1 MEAVGCWPRGREP
14 CGRRRSGF
22 GTPNG
27 EDSTLRARTS
37 PGFLSLS
44 ETLSIASSSKELADN
59 FSQSARIEIE
69 IKGPPPGGLFCMEEL
84 FSSVAA
90 RFPKWEESTDDLQH
104 NLLVFRSLA

>member
-1 MEAVGCWPRGREP
+1 VQMEAVGFWPRGNEP

-22 GTPNG
+22 GMPNG
-27 EDSTLRARTS
+27 KDSTLRARTS

-69 IKGPPPGGLFCMEEL
+69 TKGPPPGGAFLFCMEERL
-84 FSSVAA
+84 QFC
-90 RFPKWEESTDDLQH
+90 RGPIPKMGRI
-104 NLLVFRSLA
+104 N